1 MTNPTTTA
9 VGEKPYTA
17 PAREIW
23 AWGIGALAAH
33 LLIQTYSQAYN
44 IFTLGFGL
52 SPVLVSWCMM
62 LPRILD
68 GITDPII
75 GHLSDNTHT
84 RWGRRKPYLAIG
96 AVFGALFLSAIWW
109 ANPAWNEKVQFA
121 YLLALCILFYIAY
134 GIYAMAWSAVGYE
147 LTDDYNERSKV
158 QAVGSF
164 FLALVS
170 LSAGWMYWLALRNC
184 FHDGIITTVNNLF
197 SAGFDY
203 SKLSATLAHAF
214 QDTVKGSSSEVW
226 GMRWIAAGV
235 GVLIIF
241 SALVAARGC
250 RERFTHT
257 NRKHPPIGAAIKE
270 AFRNKPFVIIQMVY
284 MFQTFA
290 QRLGV
295 VGFLVFIG
303 TYYVCEGDKGLA
315 TKVIGWGTTIGT
327 VLVFGLLPLMKPIS
341 KWIGKKGALLA
352 GTSIL
357 MVVALLQPFTL
368 RPGHPWLLLVPQLI
382 FTLLT
387 PFCFTLIN
395 AIVPDVCDLDELQ
408 SGRRREGLFAAV
420 MGLLTKMAI
429 SLSTLLMG
437 YLLLWFGLGAKSS
450 GALSPE
456 MLHRLNWVPVLLN
469 IFFNL
474 GALVCTLVF
483 PMNEASAAEVRRQL
497 DERRLAKAGAGEPT
511 NEVSAEFVHEHP
523 EVIEL
528 VEKDSLL
535 EVFGQ
540 ETQSKE
546 DGIPSG
552 KTSFQNPGKI
562 QPIKKDSK

>member
-1 MTNPTTTA
+1 VPRPTTTA
-9 VGEKPYTA
+9 VGGKPYTA
-17 PAREIW
+17 PTREIW

-33 LLIQTYSQAYN
+33 LLIQTYGQAYN

-68 GITDPII
+68 GITDPFI

-84 RWGRRKPYLAIG
+84 RWGRRKPYLVLG

-109 ANPAWNEKVQFA
+109 ANPAWTEKVQFA
-121 YLLALCILFYIAY
+121 YLLILCTLFYITY

-170 LSAGWMYWLALRNC
+170 LTAGWMYWLALRNA
-184 FHDGIITTVNNLF
+184 FHDGVIATIRSLF
-197 SAGFDY
+197 GAGFDY
-203 SKLSATLAHAF
+203 SKLSAILYRAF
-214 QDTVKGSSSEVW
+214 QDTAKGSSSEIW
-226 GMRWIAAGV
+226 GMRWITVGV
-235 GVLIIF
+235 GVVIILAAF
-241 SALVAARGC
+241 VAAWVC

-257 NRKHPPIGAAIKE
+257 NREHPPIGTAIKE
-270 AFRNKPFVIIQMVY
+270 TFRNKPFILIQMVY
-284 MFQTFA
+284 ICQTFA

-303 TYYVCEGDKGLA
+303 TYYVCAGDKGLA
-315 TKVIGWGTTIGT
+315 TRVIGSGTTIGT
-327 VLVFGLLPLMKPIS
+327 LLVFGLLPFVKPIS

-352 GTSIL
+352 ATVIGLI
-357 MVVALLQPFTL
+357 VALLQPLTL
-368 RPGHPWLLLVPQLI
+368 RPGHPWLLLVPQLS

-395 AIVPDVCDLDELQ
+395 AIMPDVCDLDELQ
-408 SGRRREGLFAAV
+408 FGQRREGLFSAV
-420 MGLLTKMAI
+420 MGIMTKMAI
-429 SLSTLLMG
+429 SVSTLVMG

-450 GALSPE
+450 VALSPG
-456 MLHRLNWVPVLLN
+456 MLHRLSWTPVLLN

-474 GALVCTLVF
+474 GALVFTLMF
-483 PMNEASAAEVRRQL
+483 PMDEAAAAEMRRQL
-497 DERRLAKAGAGEPT
+497 DERRLAKAAAGEPT
-511 NEVSAEFVHEHP
+511 DDVAAEFVHEHP
-523 EVIEL
+523 EQAATFAQQHPEVIE
-528 VEKDSLL
+528 EI
-535 EVFGQ
+535 E
-540 ETQSKE
+540 
-546 DGIPSG
+546 P
-552 KTSFQNPGKI
+552 
-562 QPIKKDSK
+562 

>member
-1 MTNPTTTA
+1 MPKLTSTA
-9 VGEKPYTA
+9 VGGKPYTA

-23 AWGIGALAAH
+23 AWGIGALACH
-33 LLIQTYSQAYN
+33 LLIQTYGQAYS

-68 GITDPII
+68 GITDPIL

-84 RWGRRKPYLAIG
+84 RWGRRKPYLVLG
-96 AVFGALFLSAIWW
+96 AVFGALLLSAIWW
-109 ANPAWNEKVQFA
+109 ANPAWSEKVQFA
-121 YLLALCILFYIAY
+121 YLLVLCTLFYIAY
-134 GIYAMAWSAVGYE
+134 GIYTMAWSAVGYE

-170 LSAGWMYWLALRNC
+170 LTAGWMYWLALRRG
-184 FHDGIITTVNNLF
+184 FHDGVIATARSLF

-203 SKLSATLAHAF
+203 AKLSAIFSRAF
-214 QDTVKGSSSEVW
+214 QDTAKGSSSEIW
-226 GMRWIAAGV
+226 GMRWIALGV
-235 GVLIIF
+235 GVLIIL
-241 SALVAARGC
+241 SAFVAAWGC
-250 RERFTHT
+250 RERFTHA
-257 NRKHPPIGAAIKE
+257 NREHPSIGTAIKE
-270 AFRNKPFVIIQMVY
+270 TLRNKPFVIIQAVY
-284 MFQTFA
+284 IFQTFA

-295 VGFLVFIG
+295 VGFLLFIG
-303 TYYVCEGDKGLA
+303 TYYVCGGDKGLA
-315 TKVIGWGTTIGT
+315 TRVIGWGTTIGT

-357 MVVALLQPFTL
+357 LVVALIQPFTL
-368 RPGHPWLLLVPQLI
+368 KPGHPWLLLVPQLI

-395 AIVPDVCDLDELQ
+395 AIMPDVCDLDELQ

-437 YLLLWFGLGAKSS
+437 YLLLWFGLGAK
-450 GALSPE
+450 GGIALSSE
-456 MLHRLNWVPVLLN
+456 MLRRLNWTPVLLN

-474 GALVCTLVF
+474 GALVLTLAF
-483 PMNEASAAEVRRQL
+483 PMDEAAAARVRSQL
-497 DERRLAKAGAGEPT
+497 DERRLAKAAIGEPT
-511 NEVSAEFVHEHP
+511 DEVAEEFVHENPQQAATFVQQHP
-523 EVIEL
+523 EIIKDIS
-528 VEKDSLL
+528 EK
-535 EVFGQ
+535 
-540 ETQSKE
+540 
-546 DGIPSG
+546 
-552 KTSFQNPGKI
+552 
-562 QPIKKDSK
+562 